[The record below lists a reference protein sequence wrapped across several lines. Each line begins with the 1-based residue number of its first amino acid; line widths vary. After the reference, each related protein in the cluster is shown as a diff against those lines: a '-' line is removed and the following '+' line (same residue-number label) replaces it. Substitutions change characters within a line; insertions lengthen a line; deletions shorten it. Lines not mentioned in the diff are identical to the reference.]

1 MPDRKASRRPL
12 VLIADAHEWS
22 VRSLDSILAPQG
34 YKVLEVHTGAA
45 VLRAVSARQP
55 DAIVLHEALPE
66 TDVLS
71 LVRAL
76 RDESRVPPQT
86 PIILAA
92 AGPASRALRVAA
104 LRAGATDVWGL
115 PMNTDELL
123 LRLEVQLRAK
133 FAADRASEEGLVD
146 WATGLY
152 NHLGLARCVRDLASR
167 AIRRRAPLACV
178 VFAPDLGSREP
189 DHVPAGVRDAAITAV
204 AQGLKQAGRAS
215 DAIGRLGPKE
225 FAVLAPDTDPGGA
238 LRLGTRLRGAIES
251 SGAARAI
258 VHGLKVRAGYHGV
271 DDFHA
276 AGLDPLD
283 LLAHATSALRAA
295 EAGGTGLWIRPF
307 RSGLRVV

>member
-1 MPDRKASRRPL
+1 PTHWGRP
-12 VLIADAHEWS
+12 
-22 VRSLDSILAPQG
+22 R
-34 YKVLEVHTGAA
+34 GAA
-45 VLRAVSARQP
+45 ALGARP
-55 DAIVLHEALPE
+55 
-66 TDVLS
+66 
-71 LVRAL
+71 VRRGAP
-76 RDESRVPPQT
+76 V
-86 PIILAA
+86 
-92 AGPASRALRVAA
+92 AGV
-104 LRAGATDVWGL
+104 V
-115 PMNTDELL
+115 
-123 LRLEVQLRAK
+123 
-133 FAADRASEEGLVD
+133 FAADL
-146 WATGLY
+146 
-152 NHLGLARCVRDLASR
+152 
-167 AIRRRAPLACV
+167 RRRQ
-178 VFAPDLGSREP
+178 P

-204 AQGLKQAGRAS
+204 AQGQKQAGRAS